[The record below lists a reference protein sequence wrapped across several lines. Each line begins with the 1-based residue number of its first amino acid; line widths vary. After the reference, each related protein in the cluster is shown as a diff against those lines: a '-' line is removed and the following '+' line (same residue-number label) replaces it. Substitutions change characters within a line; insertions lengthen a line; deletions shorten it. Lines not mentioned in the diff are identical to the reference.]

1 MESSKTSYWSIPRE
15 VLLSTLAT
23 SPDGLSSPQAASLLR
38 RFGENAVSRE
48 KKTSELVKFL
58 AQFKTPI
65 VLILVVATFI
75 SALTGEW
82 VDAGIIF
89 LIVMSSSILSYSQE
103 RLAGNALA
111 KLREQVQVTTRVRR
125 DGEYIALPARLL
137 VPGDII
143 QISAGS
149 LIPADGIILESL
161 DLQINQSVL
170 TGESL
175 PVRKEPGLL
184 PEDSPLN
191 QRSNSVYMGTSVHGG
206 SATVLLVQTGQAT
219 AFGQI
224 AKRLT
229 LRPPETEFERGIRQ
243 FGLFLT
249 QIMLVLVLVV
259 FAINVFF
266 HRPVIEALLFSV
278 ALAVG
283 LSPELLPAII
293 SLTLSQGSRIMAREG
308 VIVRRLNAIE
318 NFGSMDTLCTDKTGT
333 LTEGLIRVDGA
344 MDIEG
349 NPSAEVYRQAYLNAA
364 LQTGMANS
372 LDDAILQGTPPPG
385 ARPEKIDEIPF
396 DFERERL
403 SVIIREPDG
412 PLLITKGAIN
422 SILAITGY
430 VRYRGETRPL
440 DKTGLKLIRD
450 NYARWS
456 SQGIR
461 VLGVAIRPLPE
472 QADYAIADE
481 TAMIFTGFLLLQ
493 DHPKPDVNQTVSDL
507 GAIGIGL
514 RIITG
519 DNRLIAIHTAET
531 VGIPSDHVLSGDD
544 LRRMSEDALL
554 HHVEETAIFCE
565 VDPNQKERIILAL
578 RKLGHVVGYMGDGIN
593 DVPALHAADV
603 SISVNNAADIAK
615 ESADLVLLDK
625 DLDVLSR
632 GVILGRTTFHNT
644 MKYIQVTTSAN
655 FGNMLSM
662 AGISLIL
669 PFLPLLPKQILLLN
683 FLSDI
688 PAITIAQDQVDSE
701 ILAVPRR
708 WDIRLIRQFMFLF
721 GSISS
726 LFDFLT
732 FAVLLLVFR
741 APQTLFQSSWFT
753 VSILTELLILLVMRT
768 HKPFYRSR
776 PAPLLLI
783 SSTAVAAVTFLLP
796 YLPFARLLG
805 LTPIDPLLLIS
816 LLGVTTLYLIV
827 TEVAKRLFY
836 RRTDPPAS
844 GGASA

>member
-1 MESSKTSYWSIPRE
+1 METNETSYWSIPAEMLMARLE
-15 VLLSTLAT
+15 TTES
-23 SPDGLSSPQAASLLR
+23 GLSSSQAAALLHR
-38 RFGENAVSRE
+38 YGENAVSRE

-65 VLILVVATFI
+65 VLILVVATVI

-82 VDAGIIF
+82 VDALIIF
-89 LIVMSSSILSYSQE
+89 LIVMSSSVLSYSQE
-103 RLAGNALA
+103 RLAGDALA
-111 KLREQVQVTTRVRR
+111 KLRAQVQVTTRVLR
-125 DGEYIALPARLL
+125 DGAYVALPAPLL

-149 LIPADGIILESL
+149 LIPADGVILKAM
-161 DLQINQSVL
+161 DLQIDQSIL

-175 PVRKEPGLL
+175 PVRKQPGRL
-184 PEDSPLN
+184 PDDTPLN
-191 QRSNSVYMGTSVHGG
+191 ERSNSVYMGTSVHGG
-206 SATVLLVQTGQAT
+206 SADVLLVQTGQAT

-249 QIMLVLVLVV
+249 QIMLVLVLVA
-259 FAINVFF
+259 FAINVLFD
-266 HRPVIEALLFSV
+266 RPVIEALLFSV

-293 SLTLSQGSRIMAREG
+293 SLTLSQGSRIMAKEG

-333 LTEGLIRVDGA
+333 LTEGLIRVAGA

-349 NPSAEVYRQAYLNAA
+349 QPSAEVYRQAYLNAA

-372 LDDAILQGTPPPG
+372 LDEAILQGAPPEGPK
-385 ARPEKIDEIPF
+385 PEKIDEIPF

-403 SVIIREPDG
+403 SVIVRESDG
-412 PLLITKGAIN
+412 PVLITKGAIN
-422 SILAITGY
+422 SILAIIGF
-430 VRYRGETRPL
+430 VSFQGETRPL
-440 DKTGLKLIRD
+440 DETTLRLIRD
-450 NYARWS
+450 RYAEWS

-461 VLGVAIRPLPE
+461 VLGVATRPLSDQP
-472 QADYAIADE
+472 DYVVADE
-481 TAMIFTGFLLLQ
+481 TDMIFSGFLLLQ
-493 DHPKPDVNQTVSDL
+493 DQPKPDVSQTIQDL
-507 GAIGIGL
+507 MAIGIRL

-519 DNRLIAIHTAET
+519 DNRLIAIHTAQT
-531 VGIPSDHVLSGDD
+531 VGLPSDHVLTGDE
-544 LRRMSEDALL
+544 LHRMGDDALL
-554 HHVEETAIFCE
+554 HHVDETTIFCE
-565 VDPNQKERIILAL
+565 VDPSQKERIILAL

-615 ESADLVLLDK
+615 ESADLVLLAK

-644 MKYIQVTTSAN
+644 MKYVQVTTSAN
-655 FGNMLSM
+655 FGNMLSL

-683 FLSDI
+683 FLSDF
-688 PAITIAQDQVDSE
+688 PAITIAQDKVDPE
-701 ILAVPRR
+701 ILTVPRR
-708 WDIRLIRQFMFLF
+708 WDIRFIRQFMFLF
-721 GSISS
+721 GAISS
-726 LFDFLT
+726 VFDIMT

-741 APQTLFQSSWFT
+741 APQTVFQSSWFT

-768 HKPFYRSR
+768 HKPFFRSR

-783 SSTAVAAVTFLLP
+783 SSAVVAVITFVLP
-796 YLPFARLLG
+796 YLPFAPILG
-805 LTPIDPLLLIS
+805 LTPIRPLLLLS
-816 LLGVTTLYLIV
+816 LLGITSLYLLV

-836 RRTDPPAS
+836 RRLDSLAAS
-844 GGASA
+844 DRKV